1 MSVPQPKL
9 SEVID
14 VRTAGPASPGAP
26 SSTLAKTA
34 TLEVRR
40 LTLPKGR
47 EIPTH
52 HARGEITVHC
62 LEGGSLEIE
71 LRTPHQG
78 WVELRVSDSGP
89 GIAPSLLSRVFEPF
103 VSSKE
108 SGLGLTVSRRIAEDH
123 GGSLVASTRPEGG
136 ACFVLRLAA
145 PPDETREI
153 LETPRGVSPCPP
165 CW

>member
-14 VRTAGPASPGAP
+14 VRTAGSASPGAP

-62 LEGGSLEIE
+62 LEGRIAFTADGTTRELGRARCSSWPPGSPIRSSAW
-71 LRTPHQG
+71 RTRRCSSRRSSPPTH
-78 WVELRVSDSGP
+78 R
-89 GIAPSLLSRVFEPF
+89 LL
-103 VSSKE
+103 E
-108 SGLGLTVSRRIAEDH
+108 SGG
-123 GGSLVASTRPEGG
+123 
-136 ACFVLRLAA
+136 
-145 PPDETREI
+145 PPRN
-153 LETPRGVSPCPP
+153 P
-165 CW
+165 

>member
-1 MSVPQPKL
+1 MSGPQPKL

-14 VRTAGPASPGAP
+14 VRPSGPALSGES

-62 LEGGSLEIE
+62 LEG
-71 LRTPHQG
+71 
-78 WVELRVSDSGP
+78 
-89 GIAPSLLSRVFEPF
+89 
-103 VSSKE
+103 
-108 SGLGLTVSRRIAEDH
+108 
-123 GGSLVASTRPEGG
+123 
-136 ACFVLRLAA
+136 
-145 PPDETREI
+145 
-153 LETPRGVSPCPP
+153 
-165 CW
+165 